1 MRTRVA
7 IIGSGPAGLL
17 LAQLLDLSG
26 IDSVIVER
34 QTADHVSSRVR
45 AGILE
50 SGTVDV
56 LRKAGVGERLS
67 AEAIEHRGIY
77 LQWPGERRH
86 LDFVESANRAVY
98 VYGQTEVTK
107 DLLAAREKA
116 GQRAFYQAGEV
127 ALHDLTTDRPYV
139 TFRDADGVAQ
149 RIDADVVVGC
159 DGYHGPSKQAMPQR
173 RSWERAYPFAW
184 LGVLAEVAPSTDEL
198 IYAWHEDGFALHS
211 MRSDTVSRFYL
222 QVDPAERIE
231 DWSDDRIWEQLATR
245 LHLDGWDL
253 KTGPVLEKS
262 VLPMRSFVTTP
273 MRHGRL
279 FLAGDAAH
287 IVPPTGAKGLN
298 LAVADVA
305 VLAEALVALL
315 ADGSSELADAYSDT
329 ALRRVWRCTHFSWWM
344 TSMLHRHGDDFD
356 AQLQLAQLRRVAD
369 SCAAAREL
377 AENYAGLPIAGGI
390 HG

>member
-34 QTADHVSSRVR
+34 QTADHVSSRIR

-116 GQRAFYQAGEV
+116 GQQAFYQAGEV

-231 DWSDDRIWEQLATR
+231 DWSDERIWEQLATR

-273 MRHGRL
+273 MRYGRL

-315 ADGSSELADAYSDT
+315 ADGSPELADGYSDT

-369 SCAAAREL
+369 SAAAAMEL

>member
-34 QTADHVSSRVR
+34 QTADHVSSRIR

-116 GQRAFYQAGEV
+116 GQQAFYQAGEV

-159 DGYHGPSKQAMPQR
+159 DGYHGPSKQAMPER

-245 LHLDGWDL
+245 LQLDGWDL

-315 ADGSSELADAYSDT
+315 AGGSPELADAYSDT

-369 SCAAAREL
+369 SSAAAREL
-377 AENYAGLPIAGGI
+377 AENYAGLPIPGGI